1 MNFIKRAYW
10 SVTVRKGKS
19 IILLVVLAVISVF
32 VLTGLTI
39 QTAAEESSILARQEL
54 GGDVTLTVDRQS
66 LVENGVTERRKQAM
80 FQTIPIDIED
90 AESLID
96 SEHVEGFNF
105 YSATSAMTNDFTAIG
120 AEEREESTI
129 EDGQDQGSIM
139 PGRMGNGS
147 NADLD
152 VQGVLYSDAAT
163 SFINGQS
170 EIVEG
175 EHLTADDAGKKV
187 TMVEGNLASEN
198 GWSIGDEISVTS
210 EETEESVTLEIKGI
224 YSTSEE
230 VPPQAER
237 ILSMNPYNSIY
248 VPIEVANQLKGEE
261 GIIDQAIYYI
271 NDPLN
276 IDAFIEEAKSE
287 STIDFDTFI
296 LNANDQLYQQMMGPI
311 ENVSSFSNKI
321 VLLVTIAG
329 SIILGLIVMM
339 TIRERKYEMG
349 VLLAI
354 GEKRIKLVGQFIVE
368 ILIVAVLAMGLSL
381 ITGNYVADAVGN
393 QLLEQELTAT
403 EESDEPQSFAKRRG
417 MMGGMEA
424 GGNIQNQDVQTIE
437 EISIGVTAANIIL
450 MVGIGLLCIIVSTLV
465 PVLSILRMNPKTILT
480 NQD

>member
-10 SVTVRKGKS
+10 SVTARKGKS
-19 IILLVVLAVISVF
+19 LILLVVLAVISVF

-39 QTAAEESSILARQEL
+39 QTAAEESSNLARKEL

-66 LVENGVTERRKQAM
+66 LVVNGGEERRRQAM
-80 FQTIPIDIED
+80 FQPIPIDIED
-90 AESLID
+90 AESLIE
-96 SEHVEGFNF
+96 SEYVEGYNF
-105 YSATSAMTNDFTAIG
+105 YSTTSALAADFMAIG
-120 AEEREESTI
+120 AEEEEESTI
-129 EDGQDQGSIM
+129 EEGQAQGSTM
-139 PGRMGNGS
+139 PGRMGGGM

-163 SFINGQS
+163 SFMDGQS

-175 EHLTADDAGKKV
+175 EHLTADDAGKMV
-187 TMVEGNLASEN
+187 AMVEENLASEN
-198 GWSIGDEISVTS
+198 GWSIGDEISITS
-210 EETEESVTLEIKGI
+210 EETEETVTLEIRGI
-224 YSTSEE
+224 YSTSAEI
-230 VPPQAER
+230 PPQAER

-261 GIIDQAIYYI
+261 GVINQAIYYM

-276 IDAFIEEAKSE
+276 IEAFIAEAKDAG
-287 STIDFDTFI
+287 TIDFDTFI

-354 GEKRIKLVGQFIVE
+354 GEKRKKLVGQFLVE
-368 ILIVAVLAMGLSL
+368 ILMVAVLAMGLSL
-381 ITGNYVADAVGN
+381 MTGNYVADAVGN
-393 QLLEQELTAT
+393 QLLEQELTAS
-403 EESDEPQSFAKRRG
+403 EESNEPRSFTNRRG
-417 MMGGMEA
+417 MMGAMGPGGM
-424 GGNIQNQDVQTIE
+424 IQTQEVQTIE
-437 EISIGVTAANIIL
+437 ELSIGVTDENIIM
-450 MVGIGLLCIIVSTLV
+450 MVGIGLLVMLVSTIV
-465 PVLSILRMNPKTILT
+465 PALSVLRMNPKAILT